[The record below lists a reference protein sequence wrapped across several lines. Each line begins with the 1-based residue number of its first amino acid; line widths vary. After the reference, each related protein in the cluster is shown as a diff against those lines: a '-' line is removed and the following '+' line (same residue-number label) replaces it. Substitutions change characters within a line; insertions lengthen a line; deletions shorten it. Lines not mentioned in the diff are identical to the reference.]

1 MKNKY
6 ILLLLFLIV
15 ILFSLLGSFGEGFED
30 MPVPSCDTKDCKSDD
45 DYILKSQIVPPV
57 CPACPPFIGKEGEST
72 DEKISTS
79 ETTIEEEKEKEKSN
93 KESNYNFKQT
103 IEEKQLPANQNE
115 RQNGSQGQNPLKEL
129 GSSVGGMFDS
139 KLNQNDI
146 SEYKNEIEKLK
157 DQLKELKS
165 TNGACPPCPACER
178 CPEPSFDCKKVPNY
192 RSTSVGNYLP
202 IPILNDFSSFS

>member
-30 MPVPSCDTKDCKSDD
+30 LPVPSCDTKDCKSDD

-72 DEKISTS
+72 DEKITTS
-79 ETTIEEEKEKEKSN
+79 ETTIEEENEKEKSN

-103 IEEKQLPANQNE
+103 IEEKQPTKENE
-115 RQNGSQGQNPLKEL
+115 RQNSLNEMTKEL
-129 GSSVGGMFDS
+129 GGGMFDS

-202 IPILNDFSSFS
+202 IPILNDFSGFS